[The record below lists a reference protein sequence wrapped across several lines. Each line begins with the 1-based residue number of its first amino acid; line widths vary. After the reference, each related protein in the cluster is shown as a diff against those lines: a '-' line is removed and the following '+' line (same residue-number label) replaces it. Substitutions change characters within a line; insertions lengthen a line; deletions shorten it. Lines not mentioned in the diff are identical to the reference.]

1 MVHLI
6 YYLFLLFLLLS
17 CKPKTIT
24 TPEGCLFGA
33 VLLNS
38 IDLEDK
44 RRLEQGL
51 ITEDEYQSRIRRSP
65 NAVLL
70 ICALSLRKT
79 NVDGNF

>member
-1 MVHLI
+1 MIIV
-6 YYLFLLFLLLS
+6 S

-44 RRLEQGL
+44 RRLDQGL
-51 ITEDEYQSRIRRSP
+51 ITEEEYQSRIQRSP